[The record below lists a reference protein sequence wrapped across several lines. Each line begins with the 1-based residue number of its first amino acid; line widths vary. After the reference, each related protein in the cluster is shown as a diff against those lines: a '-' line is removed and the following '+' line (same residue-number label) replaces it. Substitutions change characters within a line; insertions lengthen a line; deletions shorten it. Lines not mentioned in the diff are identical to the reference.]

1 MEVSNI
7 LHTVLSF
14 LTASAIS
21 DIQLEVVDLAT
32 PLQIGKERIARY
44 RLSMT
49 TFSNNLS
56 NSCKIISLIKIAKF
70 YSVRSSRNKFI
81 SILLWYW

>member
-7 LHTVLSF
+7 PHTVLSF

-32 PLQIGKERIARY
+32 PLQIGKEIIARY

-56 NSCKIISLIKIAKF
+56 KSCKIISLIQIAKF